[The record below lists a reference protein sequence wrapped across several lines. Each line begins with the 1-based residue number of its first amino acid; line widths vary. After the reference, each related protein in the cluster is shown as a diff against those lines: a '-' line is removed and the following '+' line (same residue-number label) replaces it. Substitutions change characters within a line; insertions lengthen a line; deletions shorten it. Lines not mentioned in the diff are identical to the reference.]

1 MDNQNRVADIS
12 AGALA
17 VARMIDRLD
26 EHGRAV
32 VFAVL
37 DLEDKRCAGARLTL
51 DGKDYSIADHWLD
64 DDSSGA
70 TSRE

>member
-1 MDNQNRVADIS
+1 MMDQNRVVDIS

-17 VARMIDRLD
+17 VARMFDRLD

-37 DLEDKRCAGARLTL
+37 DPEDKRCAGARLTL
-51 DGKDYSIADHWLD
+51 DGKDYSIADHWFD
-64 DDSSGA
+64 EEAAGSV
-70 TSRE
+70 SRE